1 LVKTI
6 TDKKQMQKFYNWLEP
21 RANVDL
27 NLETSSYIGFKENNK
42 ILGAIF
48 FSNYDKH
55 NIFLHVALDTPK
67 ICRKKNIQLMFDYI
81 FNQAKCKRVTATC
94 DNNYDRIK
102 KLIEGVGF
110 KKEGT
115 IRSMIK
121 KDNKDIDVAVYG
133 MLDNECRWI

>member
-1 LVKTI
+1 MIETI
-6 TDKKQMQKFYNWLEP
+6 TDKKYIDKFYNWLEP
-21 RANVDL
+21 RADVDL
-27 NLETSSYIGFKENNK
+27 DTATSSYIGFEENGK
-42 ILGAIF
+42 ILGVIF

-67 ICRKKNIQLMFDYI
+67 ICRKKNIQLMFDYV

-94 DNNYDRIK
+94 DNNYNRIK
-102 KLIEGVGF
+102 KLVEGVGF

-115 IRSMIK
+115 IRNMINR
-121 KDNKDIDVAVYG
+121 DNKNIDIAVYG